1 MRLIGILGGTFDP
14 IHNGHI
20 RLAVEVLEKL
30 KLDEVKL
37 IPANIPP
44 HRPTP
49 FASPADRK
57 RMIKLAISDEKKIS
71 IDLREIENRNI
82 SYAVNTLKSLR
93 DEFSNDIL
101 FLIIGVDVFNMIDG
115 WKEWRSLLHYTHIIV
130 ATRSSNN
137 KENISSVLR
146 KWINENKIDDINLL
160 TSVLS
165 GYIYYIDT
173 PIVEISSSMIR
184 TYYTKHKNIKEYL
197 PSNVITYI
205 KENNLYKNN

>member
-14 IHNGHI
+14 IHSGHI
-20 RLAVEVLEKL
+20 RLAIEVLQKL

-37 IPANIPP
+37 IPANVPP
-44 HRPTP
+44 HRPMP

-57 RMIKLAISDEKKIS
+57 KMIQLAISDEQKLS
-71 IDLREIENRNI
+71 IDLREIENGNI
-82 SYAVNTLKSLR
+82 SYTVNTLKSLR

-115 WKEWRSLLHYTHIIV
+115 WKEWQSLLNYTHIIV
-130 ATRSSNN
+130 ANRSSDNE
-137 KENISSVLR
+137 ENISGALK
-146 KWINENKIDDINLL
+146 KWINENKIDDINFL
-160 TSVLS
+160 TSALS
-165 GYIYYIDT
+165 GHIYYVNT
-173 PIVEISSSMIR
+173 PIVKISSSLIR
-184 TYYTKHKNIKEYL
+184 KHYTKHENIEKYL

>member
-20 RLAVEVLEKL
+20 RLAIEVLEKL

-49 FASPADRK
+49 FASSADRK
-57 RMIKLAISDEKKIS
+57 KMIKLAISDEKKLS
-71 IDLREIENRNI
+71 IDLREIENGNI
-82 SYAVNTLKSLR
+82 SYTVNTLKSLR
-93 DEFSNDIL
+93 DEFSNDII

-115 WKEWRSLLHYTHIIV
+115 WKEWQSLLNYTHIIV
-130 ATRSSNN
+130 ANRSSDNE
-137 KENISSVLR
+137 ENISGALR
-146 KWINENKIDDINLL
+146 KWRNENKIDDINFL
-160 TSVLS
+160 TSALS

-184 TYYTKHKNIKEYL
+184 KHYTKHKNIEKYL

-205 KENNLYKNN
+205 KENNLYKDN

>member
-49 FASPADRK
+49 FASSADRK
-57 RMIKLAISDEKKIS
+57 KMIKLAISDEKKLS
-71 IDLREIENRNI
+71 IDLREIENGNI
-82 SYAVNTLKSLR
+82 SYTVNTLKSLR
-93 DEFSNDIL
+93 DEFSDDIL

-115 WKEWRSLLHYTHIIV
+115 WKEWQSLLNYTHIIV
-130 ATRSSNN
+130 ANRSSDNE
-137 KENISSVLR
+137 ENISSALK
-146 KWINENKIDDINLL
+146 KWRNENKIDDINFL
-160 TSVLS
+160 TSALS
-165 GYIYYIDT
+165 GYIYCIDT
-173 PIVEISSSMIR
+173 PIVEISSRMIR
-184 TYYTKHKNIKEYL
+184 KHYTKYKNIEKYL

-205 KENNLYKNN
+205 KENNLYKDN

>member
-20 RLAVEVLEKL
+20 RLAIEVLEKL

-57 RMIKLAISDEKKIS
+57 KMIKLAISDEKKLS
-71 IDLREIENRNI
+71 IDLREIENGNI
-82 SYAVNTLKSLR
+82 SYTVNTLKSLR
-93 DEFSNDIL
+93 DEFSNDII

-115 WKEWRSLLHYTHIIV
+115 WKEWQSLLNYTHIIV
-130 ATRSSNN
+130 ANRSSDN
-137 KENISSVLR
+137 EDNISSALK
-146 KWINENKIDDINLL
+146 KWRNENKIDDINFL
-160 TSVLS
+160 TSALS
-165 GYIYYIDT
+165 GYIYCIDT
-173 PIVEISSSMIR
+173 PIVEISSRMIR
-184 TYYTKHKNIKEYL
+184 TYYTKHKNIEKYL

-205 KENNLYKNN
+205 KENNLYKDN

>member
-20 RLAVEVLEKL
+20 RLAIEVLEKL

-57 RMIKLAISDEKKIS
+57 KMIKLAISDEKKLS
-71 IDLREIENRNI
+71 IDLREIENGNI
-82 SYAVNTLKSLR
+82 SYTVNTLKSLR
-93 DEFSNDIL
+93 DEFSDDIL

-115 WKEWRSLLHYTHIIV
+115 WKEWQSLLNYTHIIV
-130 ATRSSNN
+130 ANRSSDNE
-137 KENISSVLR
+137 ENISNALK
-146 KWINENKIDDINLL
+146 KWRNENKIDDINFL
-160 TSVLS
+160 TSALS
-165 GYIYYIDT
+165 GYIYCIDT
-173 PIVEISSSMIR
+173 PIVEISSRMIR
-184 TYYTKHKNIKEYL
+184 KYYTKYKNIEKYL

-205 KENNLYKNN
+205 KENNLYKDN

>member
-57 RMIKLAISDEKKIS
+57 RMIKLAISDEKKLS
-71 IDLREIENRNI
+71 IDLREIENGNI
-82 SYAVNTLKSLR
+82 SYTVNTLKSLR
-93 DEFSNDIL
+93 DEFSDDIL

-115 WKEWRSLLHYTHIIV
+115 WKEWQSLLNYTHIIV
-130 ATRSSNN
+130 ANRSSDNE
-137 KENISSVLR
+137 ENISSALK
-146 KWINENKIDDINLL
+146 KWRNENKIDDINFL
-160 TSVLS
+160 TSALS
-165 GYIYYIDT
+165 GYIYCIDT
-173 PIVEISSSMIR
+173 PIVEISSRMIR
-184 TYYTKHKNIKEYL
+184 KHYTKYKNIEKYL

-205 KENNLYKNN
+205 KENNLYKDN

>member
-20 RLAVEVLEKL
+20 RLAIEVLEKL

-49 FASPADRK
+49 FASSADRK
-57 RMIKLAISDEKKIS
+57 KMIKLAISDEKKLS
-71 IDLREIENRNI
+71 IDLREIENGNI
-82 SYAVNTLKSLR
+82 SYTVNTLKSLR
-93 DEFSNDIL
+93 DEFSDDIL

-115 WKEWRSLLHYTHIIV
+115 WKEWQSLLNYTHIIV
-130 ATRSSNN
+130 ANRSSDNE
-137 KENISSVLR
+137 ENISGALK
-146 KWINENKIDDINLL
+146 KWRNENKIDDINFL
-160 TSVLS
+160 TSALS
-165 GYIYYIDT
+165 GYIYCIDT
-173 PIVEISSSMIR
+173 PIVEISSRMIR
-184 TYYTKHKNIKEYL
+184 TYYAKYKNIQKYL

-205 KENNLYKNN
+205 KENNLYKDN